1 MSLIAGNLGIMQRL
15 LDEHSVVWGIHGGA
29 AAHVYGNRRPIK
41 NIDIL
46 VASGMLRSVVEYMQQ
61 AKRVV
66 QFDGRRV
73 MWSGINLTDDLS
85 VRRLGI
91 THAFKMDDLMMG
103 HVRRVPLLG
112 SRVAMLAP
120 EDVLV
125 HKVLLER
132 DGEAGVKDHGDAS
145 SVAQRQTMDIDYLK
159 QRLQACGAPD
169 RVRIKIEELGVSLTT
184 QAE

>member
-15 LDEHSVVWGIHGGA
+15 LDEHSVIWGIYGGA
-29 AAHVYGNRRPIK
+29 AAHIYGNRRPIK

-46 VASGMLRSVVEYMQQ
+46 VASGMLKSVVAYMQQ

-91 THAFKMDDLMMG
+91 THPFKIDDPMMN

-125 HKVLLER
+125 HKMLLER
-132 DGEAGVKDHGDAS
+132 DGEAGIKDHGDAS
-145 SVAQRQTMDIDYLK
+145 SVAQRQTMDVAYLK
-159 QRLQACGAPD
+159 QRLQACGASD
-169 RVRIKIEELGVSLTT
+169 RIRTKIEELGITLTAP
-184 QAE
+184 AE